1 MSAVSVTKLFF
12 YVIKQQIVLLNGN
25 ALIGTWDHKGSRQ
38 VGGNQY
44 KNFSYAS
51 LFDLENERGSMKLI
65 QSYVCTYCCY
75 SKHVHV

>member
-38 VGGNQY
+38 VGGNQE
-44 KNFSYAS
+44 FFICLSS
-51 LFDLENERGSMKLI
+51 
-65 QSYVCTYCCY
+65 
-75 SKHVHV
+75 